1 VTDPYW
7 GCSTVAESEYSNQFE
22 LSGGITLRF

>member
-1 VTDPYW
+1 MVTVTILAGSALDL
-7 GCSTVAESEYSNQFE
+7 EYSNQFE

>member
-1 VTDPYW
+1 VNVPGVGTHH
-7 GCSTVAESEYSNQFE
+7 ANQFE